1 MIKKTH
7 HKRFIALFVLAFYAT
22 MCAAA
27 NTGERTAPALEM
39 LAAKLAA
46 ANDKDSE
53 KQASDDT
60 ADAPAEYDGLE
71 AIPREEAFIVE
82 QAEDNAPPP
91 ALAET
96 VHDTDDASN
105 VSGGLAAAD
114 STSERVSADDLLPV
128 ATSPASTETDAIER
142 ATAALVIDAAETA
155 PLAALDA
162 QSSTNDAV
170 ADYVGTA
177 DDTAP
182 DSADSAIAAV
192 SAAAASADSGSVAP
206 ANAQAPANDAATSHA
221 ATVDDTAPDSANSAI
236 AAVSATAASDD
247 SGSVASTN
255 VQAPANDAATRYA
268 TTADSNTAPDSAD
281 SAIAAASAATAS
293 NGESAAGVIVPSRSV
308 TVQKNQYLDVVYP
321 GSGWIY
327 LGEATNKQL
336 FSYFGCK
343 LDAADTSFS
352 LRSQNGGETLL
363 HFYKSDALTSSSIE
377 DYLAVIVEDTV
388 ANTNMRVIAPSYAEV
403 VPPKPQRKTIRQ
415 DSAAAEGDSTP
426 LAALPALSVAS
437 TERAQGTTDGDTVSP
452 RALADNTRTV
462 IQTGDAATREATP
475 TDHAAQQPATEAVG
489 IDDAET
495 AQERSAVL
503 DAQTLLAE
511 AQQAFQSQQHERAL
525 SLVQQYLAG
534 AAEREDEALY
544 LQGQVLES
552 DSTVRDI
559 RTAVESYDT
568 LTRRFPASKF
578 WQDAHKRSIYLRR
591 FYIDIR

>member
-46 ANDKDSE
+46 ANDKDSA

-71 AIPREEAFIVE
+71 AIPREEALIVE

-128 ATSPASTETDAIER
+128 TTSPASTETDAIEH

-155 PLAALDA
+155 PLAVLDA

-170 ADYVGTA
+170 ADYAATA

-182 DSADSAIAAV
+182 DSADSAIAAT
-192 SAAAASADSGSVAP
+192 SADAASDDSGSVAP
-206 ANAQAPANDAATSHA
+206 ANA
-221 ATVDDTAPDSANSAI
+221 
-236 AAVSATAASDD
+236 
-247 SGSVASTN
+247 
-255 VQAPANDAATRYA
+255 QAPANDAATRYA

-281 SAIAAASAATAS
+281 SAIAATS

-308 TVQKNQYLDVVYP
+308 TVQKNQYLDIVYP
-321 GSGWIY
+321 GSGWVY

-415 DSAAAEGDSTP
+415 DSAVTEGDSTP

-437 TERAQGTTDGDTVSP
+437 TEPAQGTTDGDTVSP

-462 IQTGDAATREATP
+462 IQTGDAAAREATP

-568 LTRRFPASKF
+568 LTRRFPASKL

>member
-1 MIKKTH
+1 MIKKIH

-46 ANDKDSE
+46 ANDKDSA

-71 AIPREEAFIVE
+71 AIPREEALIVE
-82 QAEDNAPPP
+82 QAEDNASPP

-128 ATSPASTETDAIER
+128 TTSPASTETDAIER
-142 ATAALVIDAAETA
+142 ATAALVIDVAETA
-155 PLAALDA
+155 PLAVLDA

-170 ADYVGTA
+170 ADYATTA

-182 DSADSAIAAV
+182 DSADSAIAAT
-192 SAAAASADSGSVAP
+192 SATAASADSGLVAP
-206 ANAQAPANDAATSHA
+206 ANAQAS
-221 ATVDDTAPDSANSAI
+221 
-236 AAVSATAASDD
+236 
-247 SGSVASTN
+247 
-255 VQAPANDAATRYA
+255 ANDAATRYA
-268 TTADSNTAPDSAD
+268 TTADSNTAPDSAITAVSAAAASDDSGSVAPANAQAPANDAATRYATTADNTAPDSAD
-281 SAIAAASAATAS
+281 SAITAASAATAS

-437 TERAQGTTDGDTVSP
+437 TEPAQGTTDGDTVSP

-462 IQTGDAATREATP
+462 IQTGDAAAREAIP

-568 LTRRFPASKF
+568 LTRRFPASKL

>member
-46 ANDKDSE
+46 ANDKDSA

-71 AIPREEAFIVE
+71 AIPREEALIVE

-96 VHDTDDASN
+96 VYDTDDASN
-105 VSGGLAAAD
+105 VGGSLAAAG

-128 ATSPASTETDAIER
+128 TTSPASTETDAIER

-170 ADYVGTA
+170 ADYAATA

-182 DSADSAIAAV
+182 DSADSAIAAA
-192 SAAAASADSGSVAP
+192 SATADSADSGLVAP
-206 ANAQAPANDAATSHA
+206 ANA
-221 ATVDDTAPDSANSAI
+221 
-236 AAVSATAASDD
+236 
-247 SGSVASTN
+247 
-255 VQAPANDAATRYA
+255 QAPANDAATRYA
-268 TTADSNTAPDSAD
+268 TTADNTAPDSAD
-281 SAIAAASAATAS
+281 SAIAATSAATAS

-462 IQTGDAATREATP
+462 IQTGDAAAREATP

-489 IDDAET
+489 IDDTET

-534 AAEREDEALY
+534 ATEREDEALY

-568 LTRRFPASKF
+568 LTRRFPASKL